1 MNLKVFFQ
9 FAAVSLSVGASL
21 SVHAQSDWPSHPIEL
36 SVPYGAGGATDVMAR
51 KFATLLEKELGQ
63 SVIVVNRP
71 GAQGVLQMSHLAKAK
86 PDGYSLGVAGY
97 NSLAY
102 TAQRMSK
109 PPFQTSDFTY
119 FGELGTFSYGLV
131 VPSSSSIRNL
141 DDYVAASK
149 APQGIT
155 YGVTGAPNNIPYA
168 TLAKTTGGTYE
179 EINYKSGLE
188 AVSAAAGNHV
198 ESALQNPQDI
208 IPMVQSG
215 QVRLIASMTDKR
227 IIGYEDVPTAKEQG
241 YDLMVYSSLGLA
253 APKGIPEDVYNK
265 IHKATLNILNNREY
279 VDFMATQHM
288 YVNPA
293 ADGPVFQKTV
303 EDGYVQMGQFIKDMN
318 IPMLN

>member
-1 MNLKVFFQ
+1 MKLKAIFR
-9 FAAVSLSVGASL
+9 FAALALIAGAS
-21 SVHAQSDWPSHPIEL
+21 VPAHAQATWPARPIEL

-63 SVIVVNRP
+63 SVIVINRP
-71 GAQGVLQMSHLAKAK
+71 GAQGTLQMGQLAKAK
-86 PDGYSLGVAGY
+86 PDGYSLGVAGF

-102 TAQRMSK
+102 TVQRMSK
-109 PPFQTSDFTY
+109 PPFHHDDFDY

-131 VPSSSSIRNL
+131 VPAGTDIHNL
-141 DDYVAASK
+141 DDYVAAGK
-149 APQGIT
+149 RPKGIT

-168 TLAKTTGGTYE
+168 SLAKTTGGQFE
-179 EINYKSGLE
+179 EVNYKSGLE
-188 AVSAAAGNHV
+188 AVSAVAGNHV

-208 IPMVQSG
+208 IPMLQSG
-215 QVRLIASMTDKR
+215 QVRLIASMTDKH

-253 APKGIPEDVYNK
+253 APKGVPAEVSQK
-265 IHKATLNILNNREY
+265 LQQATMNILNNPEY

-288 YVNPA
+288 YVNPS
-293 ADGPVFQKTV
+293 ADGAAFRKIVA
-303 EDGYVQMGQFIKDMN
+303 DGYVQMGQFIQDMN